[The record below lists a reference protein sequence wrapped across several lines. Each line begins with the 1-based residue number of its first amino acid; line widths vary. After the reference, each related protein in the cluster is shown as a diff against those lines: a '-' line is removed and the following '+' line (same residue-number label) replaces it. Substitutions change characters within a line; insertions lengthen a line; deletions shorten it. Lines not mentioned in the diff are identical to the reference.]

1 LLGALVSKL
10 TGAAFPRGLKPA
22 DSAVRFVKTAE
33 VRPDLLFLKRR
44 KRWVLVELQGR
55 RDPAKRRR
63 WLLAAGVLLNQ
74 TGQLGDVLVITA
86 RRDVARWALRVAHL
100 RTRLGTRLSLTPV
113 VLHLGETYAEALLD
127 DRHPELSLFAA
138 WAMQNRHGPKAK
150 LIVERALEL
159 TWRLDAPLR
168 SAQARA
174 ILSVLS
180 KRMLALFR
188 KASMNPDKVP
198 ETPAARNTRLF
209 LEAQGRKRGRLE
221 GRAEGEAK
229 GRAEG
234 EAKGRAEGLTQGE
247 VKGKQ
252 DALLALLKARGLSI
266 SAEQRAGLRSC
277 ADPAKLTQ
285 WIVRA
290 ATAASASDVLDPLT
304 QGAAPRAPRR
314 RSSNS
319 NSKARARAARRP

>member
-1 LLGALVSKL
+1 L
-10 TGAAFPRGLKPA
+10 
-22 DSAVRFVKTAE
+22 
-33 VRPDLLFLKRR
+33 
-44 KRWVLVELQGR
+44 
-55 RDPAKRRR
+55 
-63 WLLAAGVLLNQ
+63 
-74 TGQLGDVLVITA
+74 
-86 RRDVARWALRVAHL
+86 
-100 RTRLGTRLSLTPV
+100 
-113 VLHLGETYAEALLD
+113 
-127 DRHPELSLFAA
+127 
-138 WAMQNRHGPKAK
+138 
-150 LIVERALEL
+150 ERALEL

-168 SAQARA
+168 SAQSRA

-188 KASMNPDKVP
+188 KASMNPDKIP

-221 GRAEGEAK
+221 GRAE
-229 GRAEG
+229 
-234 EAKGRAEGLTQGE
+234 GRAEGLTQGE

-290 ATAASASDVLDPLT
+290 ATAASASDVLGTTT

-314 RSSNS
+314 RSTNS
-319 NSKARARAARRP
+319 NSKARSRAARRP